1 MDKLNSEEQA
11 NFDRLYKEMKSAAK
25 NMGTVSRKAINN
37 LAELPTREDIEEY
50 SIGGFDPI
58 DVMPGPGY
66 KASTEK
72 LLEIITDGRLRNR
85 MGEFPNYWIDIQD
98 KILKEDPR
106 GHNDSRLINFALP
119 YIMTCEKYGMYRT
132 SVAFVSDPEDTQRIS
147 KNHVKKM
154 PKMTAMFMGSVISTT
169 DNEVWKK
176 QRNHLNE
183 VFLPKKSLAKIFPKS
198 LSRAKKCVDIMAELA
213 QNSRANGVEIN
224 DFYLHETQAQ
234 LQLGLFGMDE
244 NFMEQTNREL
254 RNGFSQ
260 INPDPEAVTKITLSM
275 MSKVADSEG
284 NFAVPSDPN
293 VMNGNQAVKGPLS
306 KSVADAGD
314 ALNLSAR
321 DQFGNMLIILFAG
334 HDTTGH
340 TMTWLTYELAKHP
353 EYQKRLHDEVDQF
366 YKMLNGRDMTYE
378 DCEHLPFMSR
388 CITETLRLW
397 NPVPQGSFRELQF
410 DDYVKGFGGEEVL
423 LKKGTYIIFDQY
435 GKHHSKLLWGDD
447 CMEFNP
453 DRNFRD
459 DEIWGGESFRAFNPS
474 SGRYHPFQ
482 YAPRDCL
489 GKNFAHMEMRTILA
503 NIFHRFKFELSEP
516 YKNIDPR
523 KLMNTLST
531 MGPRDV
537 TPEGLKQTKI
547 NLNKKQIGGKFGSG
561 FPVGGMWLHVHPR
574 KLKANL

>member
-213 QNSRANGVEIN
+213 QNSGANGVEIN